1 MTQRRKGGLGAKST
15 VELSPLPLLLLHHGH
30 PRAEQAAGG
39 RSARVHQGAEGEA
52 STPPNRT
59 HPPLPP
65 TPPQRQPIRF
75 NVRPSA
81 CTRASRQCSKHLPRG
96 VGLLRAGSDGRCIT
110 HTHTHT
116 HLPLLA
122 SDKANLPLGDT
133 LFPWPRSS
141 PLTTALSLGSK
152 REAFPPRLNRTHT
165 FPPHTSHCSHV
176 SCPPPLSLPLPRER
190 TKVRSHVSPSHV

>member
-1 MTQRRKGGLGAKST
+1 MTQKAALARKGP

-39 RSARVHQGAEGEA
+39 HSARVHQGAEGEA

-75 NVRPSA
+75 NVRQSA

-96 VGLLRAGSDGRCIT
+96 VGVLRAGSDERCIA

-133 LFPWPRSS
+133 LFPYSS
-141 PLTTALSLGSK
+141 PLTTALTLGSK
-152 REAFPPRLNRTHT
+152 SEAFPPRLDKNTYVS
-165 FPPHTSHCSHV
+165 PPHATHCSHV
-176 SCPPPLSLPLPRER
+176 SCPPPSLSPSP
-190 TKVRSHVSPSHV
+190 SGAHVSALACIY

>member
-1 MTQRRKGGLGAKST
+1 MARKGP

-39 RSARVHQGAEGEA
+39 HSARVHQGAEGEA

-75 NVRPSA
+75 NVRQSA

-96 VGLLRAGSDGRCIT
+96 VGVLRAGSDERCIA

-116 HLPLLA
+116 HIFRFSHRTRPT
-122 SDKANLPLGDT
+122 SHWVT
-133 LFPWPRSS
+133 LFSHTPPLS
-141 PLTTALSLGSK
+141 PPLSLSAPNQK
-152 REAFPPRLNRTHT
+152 HSLPDLTKTHT
-165 FPPHTSHCSHV
+165 FPPHTPHTVLMCLALR
-176 SCPPPLSLPLPRER
+176 PLSLPLPRER
-190 TKVRSHVSPSHV
+190 M